1 MRFIIDGQAY
11 SMDKVGVENLMHDVI
26 PDPICHYWV
35 IMHRRR
41 YPPNQVLEHITRL
54 PRVECRTV
62 YSVTI
67 LARLG
72 FKIHRYAK

>member
-1 MRFIIDGQAY
+1 MRFVIDGTMY
-11 SMDKVGVENLMHDVI
+11 ITDKLEVENLMHDVI
-26 PDPICHYWV
+26 PDPIRHYWV
-35 IMHRRR
+35 VMHRRR
-41 YPPNQVLEHITRL
+41 YTPNQVLEHITRL